1 MTGVEFTAV
10 RQADIEKMVENGLFA
25 LKEQALTD
33 CNYYVRMSPAKTLH
47 DSARVEQKGMEI
59 ELTWNTPYAKRVYY
73 TGKPSHDVNAHASLQ
88 WCEVA
93 ANAHGDEWAQIIEK
107 AMK

>member
-10 RQADIEKMVENGLFA
+10 KQADVEKMVEKGLFA

-33 CNYYVRMSPAKTLH
+33 CNYYVRQDQGILR
-47 DSARVEQKGMEI
+47 DSARAEQKGLEI

-73 TGKPSHDVNAHASLQ
+73 TGRPSKDVNPNASLQ

-93 ANAHGDEWAQIIEK
+93 ANAHGDEWAKIIEK
-107 AMK
+107 AME